1 MGKRSPGERGARRC
15 AAGAPEGLCH
25 GKGGAKSKAPV
36 PCGARGLWV
45 VGAWQCPTF
54 TWGSPTLSS
63 ALSSFTSEFGMGSG
77 GSHSLWPPGKGVG
90 EGAVRWRACLQGSVF
105 TLGELFSIGAHHTPE
120 VFGCYMVKPLEQLV
134 LVSFT
139 RYRASTPSLSTSWS
153 PRALQGPQGSREISS
168 WGGLPA

>member
-1 MGKRSPGERGARRC
+1 MGKRSPGEREARRC
-15 AAGAPEGLCH
+15 AAGAPEGLSRTKVGC
-25 GKGGAKSKAPV
+25 KSKAPA
-36 PCGARGLWV
+36 PFWGAGAFD

-54 TWGSPTLSS
+54 AWGSPTLSS

-105 TLGELFSIGAHHTPE
+105 TLGESFQWHTPE

-153 PRALQGPQGSREISS
+153 TRALQGPQGSREISS